1 MGKHETLSKSKILE
15 ALEKVIDPELG
26 VPITK
31 MNLIDQVKVRDNK
44 VDVDFHLS
52 MPFCPPMFAT
62 MIAQDIKERLSDIGA
77 EKVTVHLK
85 DHFMAREINRKVNK
99 S

>member
-1 MGKHETLSKSKILE
+1 MEQSNTLSESKIRE

-31 MNLIDQVKVRDNK
+31 MNLIDKITVEDNK

-62 MIAQDIKERLSDIGA
+62 MIAQDIKERLGDIGA
-77 EKVTVHLK
+77 EKVTIHLK
-85 DHFMAREINRKVNK
+85 EHFMAEEINKKVNT
-99 S
+99 